1 MRAIPMIGD
10 VALQAVQ
17 RVRHEVDGGFALVPV
32 ENLPGRLVQR
42 HGRGSHVIEL
52 EGVLYGESAADDLA
66 TLQGLATSGEEQVFT
81 ADIVTALDL
90 THVVVERFVAAQIA
104 GHVDHFAYRVR
115 LVESPPLPE
124 PATLGPGLGFGDLGF
139 GDLGLPDLG
148 LPDLGIDPSVLGD
161 IAGLAGE
168 VAGAV
173 DAALDAVDTLQS
185 LVSAAGGLSV
195 GNPVQPLADEIGKL
209 GQLADRAGGA
219 VTAVVSAFFDG

>member
-1 MRAIPMIGD
+1 MIGD

-17 RVRHEVDGGFALVPV
+17 RCRHEVDGGFALLPV
-32 ENLPGRLVQR
+32 EGLAGRLVQA

-52 EGVLYGESAADDLA
+52 EGVLWGDTAADDLA
-66 TLQGLATSGEEQVFT
+66 ALQKLATSGAEQVFA

-90 THVVVERFVAAQIA
+90 SQVVVERFVAAQIA
-104 GHVDHFAYRVR
+104 GHVDHFAYRIR

-124 PATLGPGLGFGDLGF
+124 PAVLGPGLGLGDLGF

-161 IAGLAGE
+161 IAGLAGD

-173 DAALDAVDTLQS
+173 DAALDVVDTLEG
-185 LVSAAGGLSV
+185 LAAAAGGLSA
-195 GNPVQPLADEIGKL
+195 GNPVRPLAEEIGKL
-209 GQLADRAGGA
+209 GALAGRASGA
-219 VTAVVSAFFDG
+219 VTAVVSAFFEG